1 MCFIIGQLIAAG
13 MLEGLLSRTD
23 ECEFPRYRLSV
34 ISSGQSKVEVQI
46 LRFYRGLLKY
56 SFLTKFRS
64 KTPSLTLANGQGHIV
79 SHLQFSGFGRLSCFQ
94 FCSSHQSLLGISS
107 AIDVWKKQKSR

>member
-13 MLEGLLSRTD
+13 VLEGLLSRTD

-46 LRFYRGLLKY
+46 LRF
-56 SFLTKFRS
+56 
-64 KTPSLTLANGQGHIV
+64 
-79 SHLQFSGFGRLSCFQ
+79 
-94 FCSSHQSLLGISS
+94 
-107 AIDVWKKQKSR
+107 